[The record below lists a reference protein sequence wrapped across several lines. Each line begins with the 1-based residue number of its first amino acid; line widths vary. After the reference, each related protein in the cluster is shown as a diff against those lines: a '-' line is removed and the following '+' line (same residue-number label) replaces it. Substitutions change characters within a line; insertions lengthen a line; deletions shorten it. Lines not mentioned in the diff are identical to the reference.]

1 MTVSRAA
8 AVDEA
13 VDIDTGFPFHPEHR
27 VQSPD
32 RMRVQHLI
40 GIVAPVI
47 DHHIV
52 RRQHVQV
59 GPCRRALVSMRMQVE
74 VDR

>member
-1 MTVSRAA
+1 MA

-13 VDIDTGFPFHPEHR
+13 VDIDTGFPLHLEHH
-27 VQSPD
+27 VQAPD

-52 RRQHVQV
+52 RRRQHVQV
-59 GPCRRALVSMRMQVE
+59 G
-74 VDR
+74 